1 VGFEGMMPVVATE
14 EIMGL
19 TDTVES
25 WDQFEYCGGY
35 EKKCPYHLPIREMI
49 TENMEYHRK
58 YMEARR

>member
-1 VGFEGMMPVVATE
+1 
-14 EIMGL
+14 L

-35 EKKCPYHLPIREMI
+35 EEKCLYDLPIREMI
-49 TENMEYHRK
+49 AENMEYYRK